1 MQNFRV
7 TNKKS
12 IMVCYG
18 IFCSG
23 QYLKFK
29 ARVKQTRSKEN
40 KSLLDK
46 LFQKRNKSFLCQLW
60 ISELLLQFF

>member
-1 MQNFRV
+1 
-7 TNKKS
+7 
-12 IMVCYG
+12 MVCYG

-29 ARVKQTRSKEN
+29 ARVKQTRNKEN